1 MQYGTEALP
10 QLTGKVLSH
19 VPDVVSVGFALL
31 GGIYWISNRR
41 DAVAAAEKQPESK
54 E

>member
-1 MQYGTEALP
+1 
-10 QLTGKVLSH
+10 VLEH

-31 GGIYWISNRR
+31 GGIYWITNRR
-41 DAVAAAEKQPESK
+41 DRVASAENAEAAETTETTADTSDEK